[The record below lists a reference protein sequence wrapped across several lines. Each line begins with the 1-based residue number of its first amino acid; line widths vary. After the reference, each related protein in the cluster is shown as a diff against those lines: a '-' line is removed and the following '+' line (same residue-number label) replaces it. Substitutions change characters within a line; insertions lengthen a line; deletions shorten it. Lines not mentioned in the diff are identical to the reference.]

1 MASVPQ
7 KVADRIASGLKRFQP
22 ILQSAH
28 SRDVNESDTVVIVAD
43 ILQYVLGFDKYSEIT
58 SEHAIRGTYCDLAIK
73 LDGRLALLVEVKAI
87 GLSLKDNHVKQAVD
101 YAANQGCDWVVLTNG
116 ILWHCYRVSFG
127 KPISADVVLDI
138 NLLEL
143 NPRQR
148 SDIELL
154 WLMSKE
160 GVLKS
165 GLADYYSQREA
176 LSRFTL
182 GALLTS
188 DTVLDLLRRELRRV
202 SPDAKIETDEICT
215 VLTTEVLKR
224 EVLEGDKAVAAKRLV
239 SRAANR
245 ALRKVQTS
253 TGSNGGE
260 PNAEVASNTPNSS
273 AALPTEQ

>member
-1 MASVPQ
+1 MASIPQ
-7 KVADRIASGLKRFQP
+7 KVADRISSGLKRFQP
-22 ILQSAH
+22 ILESAH

-43 ILQYVLGFDKYSEIT
+43 LLQYVLGFDKYSEIT

-73 LDGRLALLVEVKAI
+73 LDGRLTLLVEVKAI

-101 YAANQGCDWVVLTNG
+101 YAANQRCDWVVLTNG
-116 ILWHCYRVSFG
+116 ILWHCYRVSFS
-127 KPISADVVLDI
+127 KPISADLVLDL
-138 NLLEL
+138 NLLDL

-148 SDIELL
+148 SDVELL

-188 DTVLDLLRRELRRV
+188 DTVLELLRRELRRV
-202 SPDAKIETDEICT
+202 SPDAKIETDEICA
-215 VLTTEVLKR
+215 VLTNEVLKR
-224 EVLEGDKAVAAKRLV
+224 EVLEGDKATAAKRLV
-239 SRAANR
+239 SRAAGR
-245 ALRKVQTS
+245 TLRKVQS
-253 TGSNGGE
+253 SASSNGGDKDAKVAQGEVTADVE
-260 PNAEVASNTPNSS
+260 PPPAK
-273 AALPTEQ
+273 

>member
-1 MASVPQ
+1 VASVPQ

-28 SRDVNESDTVVIVAD
+28 TRDINESDTVVIVAD

-73 LDGRLALLVEVKAI
+73 LDGRLALLLEVKAI
-87 GLSLKDNHVKQAVD
+87 GLSLKDNHIKQAVD

-116 ILWHCYRVSFG
+116 IRWQCYRVAFA
-127 KPISADVVLDI
+127 KPITHDLVLDI
-138 NLLEL
+138 NLLDL
-143 NPRQR
+143 IPKKQ
-148 SDIELL
+148 SDIAML
-154 WLMSKE
+154 WLISKE

-188 DTVLDLLRRELRRV
+188 DTVLELLRRELRRV
-202 SPDAKIETDEICT
+202 SPDAKIGTDEISA
-215 VLTTEVLKR
+215 VLVNEVLKR
-224 EVLEGDKAVAAKRLV
+224 EVLEGEKAAAAKRV
-239 SRAANR
+239 VARAAGR
-245 ALRKVQTS
+245 VLRKV
-253 TGSNGGE
+253 GSGDGAE
-260 PNAEVASNTPNSS
+260 PSEPPVVTPAPPVAE
-273 AALPTEQ
+273 